1 MGTRRSLTAAVAE
14 LSRRRIPHR
23 MNRWL
28 WRLIYVLAGLSFWIP
43 GIIIH
48 AIRRY
53 HFGES
58 HFDSLSILALP
69 FLTSV
74 VTLELLFRRPCGISS
89 RGAIA
94 LWMLLGIWLFGT
106 VCTTL
111 GATFSGGGFA
121 QPEGWQIIRWSL
133 MGLFIPL
140 TFMMSAYDGTLLSL
154 IVVTIGFIITGIVS
168 RRRPADE
175 FSQTHI
181 T

>member
-1 MGTRRSLTAAVAE
+1 
-14 LSRRRIPHR
+14 

-28 WRLIYVLAGLSFWIP
+28 WRLIYVVAGLSFWIP
-43 GIIIH
+43 GIIVH

-58 HFDSLSILALP
+58 PFEIISILTLP
-69 FLTSV
+69 VVASV
-74 VTLELLFRRPCGISS
+74 VTLELLFRLPRAISS

-106 VCTTL
+106 TCITL

-121 QPEGWQIIRWSL
+121 QPEGWQVIRWSL
-133 MGLFIPL
+133 MGLFVPL
-140 TFMMSAYDGTLLSL
+140 TLMMSAYDGTLLPL
-154 IVVTIGFIITGIVS
+154 VVVTIGFIITGIVS

-175 FSQTHI
+175 LG
-181 T
+181 